1 VSRVQVAG
9 SLDLVGING
18 GNLANPGTGGTL
30 TAGDTTIVGSLNVQG
45 QANFSQGVGI
55 SGTLGTGGDI
65 NTGGIYRVGG
75 TAGLNLACGANIG
88 IKSITVTGGIITAG
102 VCTTNTLTDLAE
114 QYNSTEALNAG
125 EVVSVDHTNGQY
137 VERSTSPHQDDL
149 IGVVSTAPNYVLGGD
164 NPGYPIALSGRV
176 PVKVNL
182 EGGAIQPGDKLT
194 SSSTPGEAMK
204 ATGPGMIIGTAMTAY
219 DGSQPS
225 AEVTVFVSTGYYDGP
240 QPISY
245 IQNGGNAVLSDLT
258 VGGMTS
264 LADLNV
270 SGNAT
275 INNLTVTG
283 SATIANLTVT
293 GSASFAGDITIGG
306 HIITAGGQ
314 PTAQAQTPAGGS
326 ATITVDGTD
335 TTGTIT
341 ITTGSTPT
349 AGDLAKILF
358 SKTYGKA
365 PHVVL
370 SPSNDKAAGLHFYKG
385 ATSATD
391 FMLNAL
397 DAPQANTTYVFDY
410 MIAQ

>member
-1 VSRVQVAG
+1 
-9 SLDLVGING
+9 
-18 GNLANPGTGGTL
+18 
-30 TAGDTTIVGSLNVQG
+30 
-45 QANFSQGVGI
+45 
-55 SGTLGTGGDI
+55 
-65 NTGGIYRVGG
+65 
-75 TAGLNLACGANIG
+75 
-88 IKSITVTGGIITAG
+88 
-102 VCTTNTLTDLAE
+102 
-114 QYNSTEALNAG
+114 
-125 EVVSVDHTNGQY
+125 
-137 VERSTSPHQDDL
+137 
-149 IGVVSTAPNYVLGGD
+149 
-164 NPGYPIALSGRV
+164 
-176 PVKVNL
+176 
-182 EGGAIQPGDKLT
+182 
-194 SSSTPGEAMK
+194 
-204 ATGPGMIIGTAMTAY
+204 MIIGTAMTAY